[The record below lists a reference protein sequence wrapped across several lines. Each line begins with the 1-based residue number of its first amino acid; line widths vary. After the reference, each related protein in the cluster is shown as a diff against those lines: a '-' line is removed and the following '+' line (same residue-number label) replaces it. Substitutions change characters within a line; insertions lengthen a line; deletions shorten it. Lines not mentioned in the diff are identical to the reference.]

1 MCFVVGHFYSEKE
14 ARNYKPKIA
23 ETNIVVYKKLIEDDD
38 GTLISPYRGFKYEM
52 NELCQIKRFGKKIT
66 FHNKLWYLDIHR
78 GLHSYIEKGQST
90 FYLYSAIVPKGSLY
104 YSNSRE
110 IVSNQLIIKR
120 KCV

>member
-1 MCFVVGHFYSEKE
+1 ME
-14 ARNYKPKIA
+14 RNLMDKP
-23 ETNIVVYKKLIEDDD
+23 VYLIGD
-38 GTLISPYRGFKYEM
+38 P
-52 NELCQIKRFGKKIT
+52 
-66 FHNKLWYLDIHR
+66 
-78 GLHSYIEKGQST
+78 LHSYIEKGQST